1 MAGFFKALA
10 KAFAAESEP
19 NRSRASHQFSYV
31 EKVAGDLRNVA
42 RFFEDPYTEH
52 FFSVNQI
59 QIRRSTKSQD
69 FFANAV
75 LHISRV
81 GFKIEYM
88 RVNSRTGK
96 VQELSKTW
104 AQTIGVTE
112 SQFELY
118 LKDHSS
124 IEFIPQNK
132 QTHLYLSVFWQV
144 FHEALNGNTEMLT
157 SPTTSGLGVRL
168 REAASYLIE
177 HQDEVGREAAFSL
190 DKVPTRIDEQDL
202 YFVASRNVIP
212 EIGDKINRWK
222 LKKQL
227 GEGGFGVVFKA
238 ENVDTG
244 DVAAIKLMS
253 PWASKGKKWDTE
265 SRAFRLA
272 KESFLKEGPL
282 SMKVSSP
289 FVVSA
294 MGFGDDPWPWIMY
307 PLIEGMTVVEAWKTS
322 TNRMTL
328 WWNLAHDLIS
338 AMNTIHLEGMV
349 HKDIKPPNILM
360 QEDHFVLLDFGLGEV
375 QGYGDLVF
383 TPSLAG
389 TQGFMAPEIIEASKR
404 EVEPQYTPQTDVYA
418 AGVSLL
424 MTLPIR
430 DELRNLF
437 RFGEDPET
445 IRSIAEKELKLPK
458 EVSHSISLVAY
469 MVSRDPEKRLSSK
482 ELLKQVVPFIDFDG
496 KLALIESSRQK
507 LFVTKDEAPDE
518 MNEETLQ
525 YELNTPL
532 KSWGSVE
539 KEIEKLLVQV
549 RPRYF
554 IINLQEKD
562 KDDFVYVQ
570 VMHLRPGWVFEAMS
584 ENYSETPQSKRTKA
598 NFVRLGWNPPS
609 NSEPNYTIFSD
620 PLPVAEIIRLLV
632 DAFEFGY
639 EIDFRQVSSI
649 DVTAQ
654 GPGFYK
660 EPRGE

>member
-10 KAFAAESEP
+10 KAFAGESEP
-19 NRSRASHQFSYV
+19 NHTRTSRQFSYV
-31 EKVAGDLRNVA
+31 EKVAEELRNVA

-69 FFANAV
+69 FMANAV
-75 LHISRV
+75 FHISRS

-112 SQFELY
+112 NQFELY

-124 IEFIPQNK
+124 IEFIPLNK

-144 FHEALNGNTEMLT
+144 FHQALNGSTDLFT

-177 HQDEVGREAAFSL
+177 HQDVVGKEAAFSL

-202 YFVASRNVIP
+202 YFVSSRNKIP

-227 GEGGFGVVFKA
+227 GEGGFGVVFMA

-244 DVAAIKLMS
+244 EVAAIKLMS

-265 SRAFRLA
+265 SRAFRLS

-289 FVVSA
+289 FVVSSI
-294 MGFGDDPWPWIMY
+294 GFGDDPWPWIMY
-307 PLIEGMTVVEAWKTS
+307 PLIEGQTIQEARKAS
-322 TNRMTL
+322 TNRMDF

-349 HKDIKPPNILM
+349 HKDIKPPNMLM
-360 QEDHFVLLDFGLGEV
+360 QHDHFVLLDFGLGEV

-383 TPSLAG
+383 TASVAG
-389 TQGFMAPEIIEASKR
+389 TQGFMAPEIIEAGKSQ
-404 EVEPQYTPQTDVYA
+404 VAPNYTPQTDVYA
-418 AGVSLL
+418 AGVTLL
-424 MTLPIR
+424 MTLPLR
-430 DELRNLF
+430 EDVRNLF
-437 RFGEDPET
+437 RFGDDPES
-445 IRSIAEKELKLPK
+445 IRAIAERELKLPK
-458 EVSHSISLVAY
+458 EISDAISVVAY
-469 MVSRDPEKRLSSK
+469 MVSIDPEKRLTSK
-482 ELLKQVVPFIDFDG
+482 ELLKRIVPYIDLDR
-496 KLALIESSRQK
+496 KLALIEASRQK
-507 LFVTKDEAPDE
+507 LFVTKDEAPNE
-518 MNEETLQ
+518 MNEETLE
-525 YELNTPL
+525 YELTTPL
-532 KSWGSVE
+532 KSWGIVE
-539 KEIEKLLVQV
+539 KEIEKLLVEV

-554 IINLQEKD
+554 IINLQEKG

-598 NFVRLGWNPPS
+598 NFMRLGWNPPS
-609 NSEPNYTIFSD
+609 GSEPNYTIFSD
-620 PLPVAEIIRLLV
+620 PLPTAEIIRLLV

-639 EIDFRQVSSI
+639 EIDFRQVASI

-654 GPGFYK
+654 GPGFYT